1 MCELSCDDNLKFY
14 GSRSRAVRSDA
25 LEGEGKM
32 KRYRQVLLSVLDL
45 VGSPLLLVVIIFVLI
60 VLIASMIM

>member
-1 MCELSCDDNLKFY
+1 
-14 GSRSRAVRSDA
+14 
-25 LEGEGKM
+25 M